1 MTPLKLIQ
9 LTLNNAN
16 SDEVIETIY
25 QNLKIAKSPRSL
37 IVFRSKGMLPKEQV
51 VTCVQDIIMENDPY
65 NLKNTKRRYEEFLAY
80 LFEALN
86 LSEIDYEVFCDV
98 CRDMKRRY
106 EALEQPYIFVD
117 TNFSR
122 KGEPVFALAM
132 LEGSRRIKINKV
144 QYLERSDSENLSY
157 VANAVKLHYKES
169 KGTLALWGEIRA
181 YLYYDGQGK
190 RTVLNYL
197 GEVIELDD
205 VCESRATLKL
215 GNKTLI

>member
-9 LTLNNAN
+9 HALHNA
-16 SDEVIETIY
+16 DLDAVIENIY

-51 VTCVQDIIMENDPY
+51 ITYVQDIIDANDPY
-65 NLKNTKRRYEEFLAY
+65 NLKNTKRRYEEFLEY

-98 CRDMKRRY
+98 CRDMERRY
-106 EALEQPYIFVD
+106 DALEQPYIFVD

-122 KGEPVFALAM
+122 KGEPVIALAM
-132 LEGSRRIKINKV
+132 LESRRRIKINKV
-144 QYLERSDSENLSY
+144 QYLERSNSENLTY
-157 VANAVKLHYKES
+157 VENAIKLHYKES
-169 KGTLALWGEIRA
+169 KGALALWGEIRA

-190 RTVLNYL
+190 RTVLNYF